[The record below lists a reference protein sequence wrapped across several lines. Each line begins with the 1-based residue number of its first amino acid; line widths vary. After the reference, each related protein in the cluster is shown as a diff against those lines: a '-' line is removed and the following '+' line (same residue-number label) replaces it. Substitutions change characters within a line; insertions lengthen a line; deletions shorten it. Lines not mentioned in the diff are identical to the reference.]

1 MASETSPEVPTAPGT
16 VRIQRAL
23 LSVSDKRGIVDF
35 ARGLA
40 ELGVEIVS
48 TGGTAAALAEAGID
62 VRAIDDFTGF
72 PEIMDGRV
80 KTLHP
85 KLYAGLL
92 AVRDNDEHL
101 RQAEANDIEFVDL
114 VCVNLYPFERTA
126 AKRGV
131 GEAEVIENID
141 IGGPTMIRAA
151 AKNHAYAAVVVKPES
166 YDAII
171 EELRDAGG
179 TLSMPT
185 RESLAA
191 EAFAYTARYD
201 TAIARWFA
209 EKSEDFAPLV
219 IRAFEKVVDLPYG
232 ENPHQRAAF
241 YGQVGT
247 RMNVLSQVKQHHGKQ
262 ISYNN
267 ILDLDS
273 ARMMVREFEVPAC
286 VIVKHNNPCGA
297 ALGATALQ
305 AYEQAFACDPMS
317 AYGGVIALNR
327 KVDKATAEKL
337 HQQFIEVLIA
347 PGYDDDALEVLTQ
360 KQNIRILEDQERRLP
375 ALGEPEIRQV
385 TGGLLIQ
392 DRDSGRDER
401 EDMEV
406 VTDRRPSEEE
416 WADLLFAWR
425 ISRHV
430 KSNAIVLARGL
441 ATLGIGAGQ
450 MSRIDSVRLS
460 VEKSQ
465 ADSLQGLRAGLR
477 RVLPLRRRPRAGG
490 QRGRH
495 RDHPARRLGARRR
508 GRRGGRA
515 GRRRDG
521 LHQAPP
527 LPPLV
532 GDITRLGSEPPGP
545 FEEAV
550 GYSRVVRA
558 GQHVWVAGC
567 TSVNEHGVVEGVT
580 PGEQMAIAL
589 RTVVASL
596 ERVGATAADVVRT
609 RMFTTDIS
617 RSAEIGRAHG
627 EVFGDDPAGDRDVRG
642 QRLHRPAH
650 AHRGRSRRVHRRVI
664 NAPSRAFSFR
674 PARRAIFAAA

>member
-1 MASETSPEVPTAPGT
+1 MASETSPDALTAPGA

-48 TGGTAAALAEAGID
+48 TGGTAAALTEAGLE
-62 VRAIDDFTGF
+62 VRPIGDYTGF

-92 AVRDNDEHL
+92 AVRDNEQHLAQADE
-101 RQAEANDIEFVDL
+101 QSIEFVDL

-141 IGGPTMIRAA
+141 IGGPTMLRAA

-166 YDAII
+166 YDAVI

-209 EKSEDFAPLV
+209 EKSEDFPPLV

-232 ENPHQRAAF
+232 ENPHQRAA
-241 YGQVGT
+241 YYSQIGT

-273 ARMMVREFEVPAC
+273 ARTMVNEFEVPAC

-297 ALGATALQ
+297 ALGATPLE
-305 AYEQAFACDPMS
+305 AYEKAFACDPLS
-317 AYGGVIALNR
+317 AYGGVIAFNR
-327 KVDKATAEKL
+327 KVDEVTAAQL

-347 PGYDDDALEVLTQ
+347 PDYDDAALAILQQ

-392 DRDSGRDER
+392 DRDNSRDDR
-401 EDMEV
+401 DSMEV
-406 VTDRRPSEEE
+406 VTERRPTEQE

-450 MSRIDSVRLS
+450 MSRVDSVRLS
-460 VEKSQ
+460 VEK
-465 ADSLQGLRAGLR
+465 ARVDSLQGSALASDAFFPFADGPQLAIEAGITA
-477 RVLPLRRRPRAGG
+477 VIQPGG
-490 QRGRH
+490 SV
-495 RDHPARRLGARRR
+495 RD
-508 GRRGGRA
+508 
-515 GRRRDG
+515 D
-521 LHQAPP
+521 
-527 LPPLV
+527 
-532 GDITRLGSEPPGP
+532 E
-545 FEEAV
+545 
-550 GYSRVVRA
+550 
-558 GQHVWVAGC
+558 
-567 TSVNEHGVVEGVT
+567 
-580 PGEQMAIAL
+580 
-589 RTVVASL
+589 VVA
-596 ERVGATAADVVRT
+596 AADEAGVAMV
-609 RMFTTDIS
+609 FTK
-617 RSAEIGRAHG
+617 
-627 EVFGDDPAGDRDVRG
+627 
-642 QRLHRPAH
+642 
-650 AHRGRSRRVHRRVI
+650 RRH
-664 NAPSRAFSFR
+664 FR
-674 PARRAIFAAA
+674 H